1 MTGLAEA
8 VTTTPVGTAAP
19 AEGNTRGARRRWI
32 GVALI
37 VLGLVAGD
45 AIGVV
50 TALDTVHRVDRF
62 PRGAA
67 PGQVSVDATKTARQV
82 VYYVGNADPSWREL
96 GLKVTA
102 PDGQNVPLS
111 DYYRGI
117 VGWDPVR
124 ELTSVRERVGG
135 PGSGNGVAKALA
147 TFSADAR
154 GRYLITTSR
163 SAGSGGEIAAGENI
177 ARSVFVR
184 VAVACAI
191 ALAGLVVGVLLI
203 VTTSTRR
210 SASRVA

>member
-1 MTGLAEA
+1 MAGLAEA
-8 VTTTPVGTAAP
+8 VTTTPVGSAMP
-19 AEGNTRGARRRWI
+19 AEGNKRRTLWRWI

-37 VLGLVAGD
+37 VLGLVAGG
-45 AIGVV
+45 AIGVA
-50 TALDTVHRVDRF
+50 TAIDTVHRVDRF

-67 PGQVSVDATKTARQV
+67 PGQVSVDVTKTARQV

-102 PDGQNVPLS
+102 PDGQNVPIS

-135 PGSGNGVAKALA
+135 PDSGNGVAKALA
-147 TFSADAR
+147 TFSADGS

-163 SAGSGGEIAAGENI
+163 SAASGGEIAAGEDI
-177 ARSVFVR
+177 VGSVFVG
-184 VAVACAI
+184 VDVACAI
-191 ALAGLVVGVLLI
+191 ALAGLVVGVMLI